1 MQLFSAPVPAQELI
15 FIGAGY
21 LLGCFLTG
29 YYLVRWHTG
38 QDIRAVGS
46 GSAGSTNVGRAL
58 GAPGFIATLFGDS
71 AKSGIA
77 LWSAIHYG
85 IAPWGVALVMI
96 AVIAGHIWPAQLGF
110 RGGKG
115 LAPLL
120 GIGIVLDYRVTL
132 IIGGIAALGPVLRL
146 GTATFL
152 GAVVLSPAVA
162 AMMGH
167 SAVEVAGL
175 SGVIMLILIAHR
187 ANVRAFFAG
196 RRARKGPQA

>member
-1 MQLFSAPVPAQELI
+1 MQLVSAPVPAEELVC
-15 FIGAGY
+15 IGAGY

-29 YYLVRWHTG
+29 YYLVRWRTG

-46 GSAGSTNVGRAL
+46 GSAGSTNVGRIL
-58 GAPGFIATLFGDS
+58 GVPGFIATLVGDT
-71 AKSGIA
+71 AKSGVG
-77 LWSAIHYG
+77 LWFAMHYG

-96 AVIAGHIWPAQLGF
+96 ALIAGHIWPAQLGF

-132 IIGGIAALGPVLRL
+132 IIGGLAMLGPALRL
-146 GTATFL
+146 GRSTFL
-152 GAVVLSPAVA
+152 AAVVLSPAVA

-167 SAVEVAGL
+167 PAAEVAGL
-175 SGVIMLILIAHR
+175 SGVILLILIAHR
-187 ANVRAFFAG
+187 ANVRTFFAG
-196 RRARKGPQA
+196 RRGRKGPQA

>member
-1 MQLFSAPVPAQELI
+1 MQLFSAPAPVEELI
-15 FIGAGY
+15 FVGAGY

-46 GSAGSTNVGRAL
+46 GSAGSTNVGRVL

-71 AKSGIA
+71 AKSGIG

-132 IIGGIAALGPVLRL
+132 IIGGIAVLGPALRL

-152 GAVVLSPAVA
+152 GAVILSPAVA

-167 SAVEVAGL
+167 PAVEVAGL
-175 SGVIMLILIAHR
+175 SGVILLILVAHR

-196 RRARKGPQA
+196 RRGRKGPQA